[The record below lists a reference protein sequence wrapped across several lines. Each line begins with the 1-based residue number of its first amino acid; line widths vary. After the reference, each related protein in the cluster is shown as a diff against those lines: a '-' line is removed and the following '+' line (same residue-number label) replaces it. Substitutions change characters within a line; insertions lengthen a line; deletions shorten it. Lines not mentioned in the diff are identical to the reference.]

1 MKKAGILHKE
11 LGACISGMGHY
22 DRLALVS
29 CLYGIPKDAATI
41 DLALKRGIPKMID
54 VLQALQEEMIIEKV
68 MIAKEME
75 MNHRELYR
83 YILETF
89 RPQIVEMV
97 PNEKLKEEA
106 VRTKAFVRTG
116 ENIVFSN
123 IIIQAGFSSE

>member
-1 MKKAGILHKE
+1 
-11 LGACISGMGHY
+11 
-22 DRLALVS
+22 
-29 CLYGIPKDAATI
+29 
-41 DLALKRGIPKMID
+41 MID